1 MARREGGSK
10 SNDVDEAMRKWH
22 ERGVGTRL
30 YDAFT
35 VAGLRV
41 DAIEPGRALFS
52 FTVPP
57 RLTVCMD
64 QPYQPILFHQERI
77 FTHAQMQS
85 HGNCSLYI
93 VIFFCE
99 TSSVAIRHG
108 KKKPRWISAP
118 SSRIQISS
126 TFF

>member
-10 SNDVDEAMRKWH
+10 DNDDVDEAMREWH
-22 ERGVGTRL
+22 KRGVGTRL

-57 RLTVCMD
+57 RLTVCTYGLTISTIN
-64 QPYQPILFHQERI
+64 P
-77 FTHAQMQS
+77 
-85 HGNCSLYI
+85 CSFI
-93 VIFFCE
+93 
-99 TSSVAIRHG
+99 
-108 KKKPRWISAP
+108 KKE
-118 SSRIQISS
+118 
-126 TFF
+126 

>member
-1 MARREGGSK
+1 MAKLEGGSK
-10 SNDVDEAMRKWH
+10 DNVDDAMREWH

-64 QPYQPILFHQERI
+64 QPYQPL
-77 FTHAQMQS
+77 HASM
-85 HGNCSLYI
+85 LL
-93 VIFFCE
+93 
-99 TSSVAIRHG
+99 
-108 KKKPRWISAP
+108 
-118 SSRIQISS
+118 SSRKNIYPCRSDAES
-126 TFF
+126 RSVVAYEYFFIMR